1 MHASDERHAR
11 LQNDIAEFDRNWDEA
26 LALCR
31 ERSIRDIA
39 LGGDLFQSRSAQTLD
54 VLLAVHDALLRAA
67 GAGIRLTIAEGNHD
81 KVNQEDLRGYCH
93 VFDCHPSVTVVDDIL
108 TLDDPAWA
116 FSLHMMGYFPEGGS
130 FTSRLAA
137 LATSGLVEGKLNY
150 LYIHEGVNGALATAA
165 PCELPPR
172 IFEPFDRVFAG
183 HYHNRAVV
191 PGTRIEYVGS
201 SRQFNFGEDEAK
213 GYTILCTDGSS
224 EFVQNEAN
232 IRYKVLDTS
241 ADKVGIHLSTASTSC
256 APTSAAAS
264 RFVCGLRRPTPWT
277 ASGCSMPE
285 PTRSKSSAT
294 PPRYRP
300 RPRKMCSTNST
311 AHACA
316 ALTRTSAQGE
326 ASTTWSSESLT
337 LTK

>member
-1 MHASDERHAR
+1 MLLMNDMHVSK
-11 LQNDIAEFDRNWDEA
+11 NDIAEFDRNWDEA

-137 LATSGLVEGKLNY
+137 L
-150 LYIHEGVNGALATAA
+150 
-165 PCELPPR
+165 R
-172 IFEPFDRVFAG
+172 
-183 HYHNRAVV
+183 RAVLW
-191 PGTRIEYVGS
+191 R
-201 SRQFNFGEDEAK
+201 A
-213 GYTILCTDGSS
+213 
-224 EFVQNEAN
+224 
-232 IRYKVLDTS
+232 
-241 ADKVGIHLSTASTSC
+241 
-256 APTSAAAS
+256 
-264 RFVCGLRRPTPWT
+264 
-277 ASGCSMPE
+277 
-285 PTRSKSSAT
+285 
-294 PPRYRP
+294 
-300 RPRKMCSTNST
+300 NST
-311 AHACA
+311 TSIS
-316 ALTRTSAQGE
+316 TRA
-326 ASTTWSSESLT
+326 
-337 LTK
+337 

>member
-1 MHASDERHAR
+1 MLLMNDMHVSK
-11 LQNDIAEFDRNWDEA
+11 NDIAEFDRNWDEA

-137 LATSGLVEGKLNY
+137 LATSGLVEGPRHGSAVRAAAPHFRTLRPC
-150 LYIHEGVNGALATAA
+150 LRGALPQSRRRARH
-165 PCELPPR
+165 PYR
-172 IFEPFDRVFAG
+172 IR
-183 HYHNRAVV
+183 
-191 PGTRIEYVGS
+191 RIEPP
-201 SRQFNFGEDEAK
+201 
-213 GYTILCTDGSS
+213 
-224 EFVQNEAN
+224 VQ
-232 IRYKVLDTS
+232 
-241 ADKVGIHLSTASTSC
+241 
-256 APTSAAAS
+256 
-264 RFVCGLRRPTPWT
+264 LRR
-277 ASGCSMPE
+277 G
-285 PTRSKSSAT
+285 
-294 PPRYRP
+294 
-300 RPRKMCSTNST
+300 
-311 AHACA
+311 
-316 ALTRTSAQGE
+316 
-326 ASTTWSSESLT
+326 
-337 LTK
+337 